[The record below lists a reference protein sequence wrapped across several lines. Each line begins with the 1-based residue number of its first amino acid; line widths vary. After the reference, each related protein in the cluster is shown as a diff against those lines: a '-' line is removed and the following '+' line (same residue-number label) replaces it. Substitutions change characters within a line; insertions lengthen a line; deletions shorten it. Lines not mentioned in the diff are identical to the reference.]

1 MNGVINFNG
10 RQACILMIGLVFFS
24 CHNSTRKP
32 EGILSHE
39 DMVKMLSEV
48 YLTEERIS
56 RLSLSPDSARRVFE
70 LIEHR
75 LYEKTGIPDSVF
87 KRSVDYYMDRPIE
100 MEKIYSVLVDS
111 LHLKEQRANYR
122 PDQQ

>member
-1 MNGVINFNG
+1 
-10 RQACILMIGLVFFS
+10 
-24 CHNSTRKP
+24 
-32 EGILSHE
+32 
-39 DMVKMLSEV
+39 MLSEV

-56 RLSLSPDSARRVFE
+56 RLSLNPDSARHVFE

-122 PDQQ
+122 PGQQ